1 MKKKEIHSNAEE
13 IKKAQTNKTIK
24 RDLQYFS
31 ELLKNI
37 KYETVSFKDI
47 EQKMKFHSFKGA
59 IVINSKNEIYRHVSI
74 AALSKYYNIKTTYK
88 VYPVDSIVDMWF
100 SNVAGNPYKQV
111 IWNVDVLILHD
122 TNALDRNN
130 GPIRRVLVEIIET
143 RKGFNKDTWIFTQ
156 SNDINDILANN
167 SIYALNNYINKSYN
181 Y

>member
-1 MKKKEIHSNAEE
+1 
-13 IKKAQTNKTIK
+13 
-24 RDLQYFS
+24 
-31 ELLKNI
+31 
-37 KYETVSFKDI
+37 
-47 EQKMKFHSFKGA
+47 
-59 IVINSKNEIYRHVSI
+59 
-74 AALSKYYNIKTTYK
+74 
-88 VYPVDSIVDMWF
+88 MWF